1 MYGTTYG
8 MKKTTIYLPDDLKER
23 VEAVAKNEG
32 KSEANLIREAIATA
46 VNEYDTPE
54 PRLPLTKKGLGDPT
68 IAERIDDL
76 LENFG
81 R

>member
-1 MYGTTYG
+1 MYG

-23 VEAVAKNEG
+23 VETVAKDQG
-32 KSEANLIREAIATA
+32 LSEANLIREAIATA
-46 VNEYDTPE
+46 VNAYDTPE
-54 PRLPLTKKGLGDPT
+54 PRLPLTPKGLGDPT
-68 IAERIDDL
+68 IAERAEDL